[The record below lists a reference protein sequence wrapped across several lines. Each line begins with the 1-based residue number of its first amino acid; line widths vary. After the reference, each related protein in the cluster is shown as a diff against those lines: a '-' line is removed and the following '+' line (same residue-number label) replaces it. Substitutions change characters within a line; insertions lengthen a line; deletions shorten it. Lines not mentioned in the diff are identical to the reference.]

1 MKIIVIGAT
10 GTIGKAV
17 ADQLALRHDVIRASR
32 KSETQVDIR
41 DYASVAA
48 LFDRIKNVDAVVS
61 CGGDVEALQKSVM
74 GPLEKLSDE
83 QFQFGFRMVLDQIN
97 LVRSGM
103 KFLRDG
109 GSITLTTGA
118 ISTHPRPGST
128 VASMLGASI
137 ESFIRSASLE
147 TPRGLR
153 INAVSPG
160 WVKETMEKFG
170 MDSTSGM
177 PAKTLADF
185 YALAVEG
192 NMNGQIIEPTV

>member
-1 MKIIVIGAT
+1 VKIIVIGAT

-17 ADQLALRHDVIRASR
+17 ADQLAQRHDVVRASR
-32 KSETQVDIR
+32 KSETQVDIS

-48 LFDRIKNVDAVVS
+48 LFDKIKNVDAVVS
-61 CGGDVEALQKSVM
+61 CGGDVEAIQSVM
-74 GPLEKLSDE
+74 GSLENLSDE

-97 LVRSGM
+97 LVRLAM

-128 VASMLGASI
+128 VASLSGASI

-160 WVKETMEKFG
+160 WVRETMEKFG
-170 MDSTSGM
+170 MDGTSGM

-185 YALAVEG
+185 YASAVEG
-192 NMNGQIIEPTV
+192 NIQGQIIDPTV

>member
-17 ADQLALRHDVIRASR
+17 ADQLAMRHDIVCASR

-41 DYASVAA
+41 DSASITA
-48 LFDRIKNVDAVVS
+48 LFDRIKDVDAVVS
-61 CGGDVEALQKSVM
+61 CGGDIEAMRNSVM
-74 GPLEKLSDE
+74 GPVENLSDE
-83 QFQFGFRMVLDQIN
+83 QFQIGFRMVLDQIN
-97 LVRSGM
+97 LVRVCM

-118 ISTHPRPGST
+118 ISTHPRPGSA
-128 VASMLGASI
+128 VASMIGTSI
-137 ESFIRSASLE
+137 ESFVRSASLE
-147 TPRGLR
+147 SPRGLR

-160 WVKETMEKFG
+160 WVRETMEKMG
-170 MDSTSGM
+170 MDGTSGM
-177 PAKTLADF
+177 PAKTLADY
-185 YALAVEG
+185 YASAVEG